1 MAVNL
6 FRVQAYRY
14 PSGISDDDVLASHQ
28 QDRLSHRRYS
38 MEICPSIPTGFT
50 YSIEIFSLKTRIV
63 FPIPATTADDCI
75 RIKKTISEGD
85 NDGGGW

>member
-1 MAVNL
+1 MAVDI

-14 PSGISDDDVLASHQ
+14 PSGISDDDV
-28 QDRLSHRRYS
+28 
-38 MEICPSIPTGFT
+38 
-50 YSIEIFSLKTRIV
+50 SIEIFSLKTRIV

-75 RIKKTISEGD
+75 KIKKTTISDGD